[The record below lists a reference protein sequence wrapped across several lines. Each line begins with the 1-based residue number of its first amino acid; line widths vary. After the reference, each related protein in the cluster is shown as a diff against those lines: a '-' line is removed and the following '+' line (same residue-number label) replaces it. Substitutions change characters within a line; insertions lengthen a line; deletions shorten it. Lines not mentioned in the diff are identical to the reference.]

1 MKHVVERVYFLDL
14 RKCFRSSF
22 RYLIKYHTMAPRK
35 RTTNKSR
42 KNGPKMAKLE
52 AFLDDFDSEVKTIV
66 ERLKEKTNSL
76 LKDADNFYNMALI
89 KLPKAARQM
98 NWIEFC
104 ESEKEKKTPVEDTK
118 KEEAA
123 AQVDSVMAE
132 VHTIPPKSAKKVGPK
147 RGGLGAVSEDEENV
161 PQNQTTLKKGK
172 TTKKVPSTSKRAK
185 AVTASKQNTSI
196 RKSNRKP
203 LVTPA
208 RNLDSSLMGPTPLIT
223 PRFDSR
229 LPKTPAVR
237 VARHKERV
245 FSISVNGSPIAGGSN
260 DIVLNIPAGNG
271 ECLQLLASEM
281 DSVDLNQLDDTTMQS
296 IRLLQN
302 RLTTLCGPS
311 K

>member
-1 MKHVVERVYFLDL
+1 
-14 RKCFRSSF
+14 
-22 RYLIKYHTMAPRK
+22 MAPRK

-76 LKDADNFYNMALI
+76 LKDADNFYNMSLI
-89 KLPKAARQM
+89 KLPKAVRQM

-104 ESEKEKKTPVEDTK
+104 ESEKKEKTPEENAK
-118 KEEAA
+118 KEEVA

-132 VHTIPPKSAKKVGPK
+132 VHTIPPKSAKKVVPK
-147 RGGLGAVSEDEENV
+147 HSRLAAASEDEENV
-161 PQNQTTLKKGK
+161 PQNQATVKKGK

-185 AVTASKQNTSI
+185 AVSVSKQNTSI

-208 RNLDSSLMGPTPLIT
+208 RNLDCSLMGPTPLIT

-237 VARHKERV
+237 VPRHKERIY
-245 FSISVNGSPIAGGSN
+245 SISVNGSPIAGGTN
-260 DIVLNIPAGNG
+260 DIILNIPAENG

-281 DSVDLNQLDDTTMQS
+281 DSVDLNQLDDATMHR
-296 IRLLQN
+296 IRLLQS
-302 RLTTLCGPS
+302 RLTTLCGQS